1 MDYVKIGSAYFQK
14 NRIKS
19 YHLREIVNKDGES
32 QWQVR
37 ADTSILRIFDNKIK
51 AEEYLDFVIGKL
63 EGEYANQETVD

>member
-1 MDYVKIGSAYFQK
+1 MSYVKLGSAYFDK
-14 NRIKS
+14 DRIKS

-37 ADTSILRIFDNKIK
+37 ADTTILRRFDEKLK

-63 EGEYANQETVD
+63 EADNETKKA

>member
-1 MDYVKIGSAYFQK
+1 MSYIKLGSAYFDK

-37 ADTSILRIFDNKIK
+37 ADTSILRRFDSKVK
-51 AEEYLDFVIGKL
+51 AEEYLDFIIGKL
-63 EGEYANQETVD
+63 EGDNANQEVAD